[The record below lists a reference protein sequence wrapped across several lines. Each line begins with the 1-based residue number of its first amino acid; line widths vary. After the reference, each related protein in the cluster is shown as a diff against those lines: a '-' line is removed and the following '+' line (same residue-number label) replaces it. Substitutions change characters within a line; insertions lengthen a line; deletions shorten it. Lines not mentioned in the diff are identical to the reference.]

1 MNFDINFVTFRSD
14 SKPDSSNKSECSS
27 QGQSQNYDLFKEQQ
41 MFRNQQQLGNREIQN
56 LINSHLEANKIGR
69 HIADTVLVE
78 KKEMCD
84 IESSQ
89 SFTQHDVKTEVE
101 KI

>member
-1 MNFDINFVTFRSD
+1 MFTVRSD

-41 MFRNQQQLGNREIQN
+41 NMFRNQQQLGNREIQN
-56 LINSHLEANKIGR
+56 LINSHLEATKIGR
-69 HIADTVLVE
+69 HIADTALVE

-89 SFTQHDVKTEVE
+89 SITQHDVKTEVQ

>member
-1 MNFDINFVTFRSD
+1 MNVDFVIIRSD

-27 QGQSQNYDLFKEQQ
+27 QGQSQNYDAFKEQQ
-41 MFRNQQQLGNREIQN
+41 MFRSQQQLGNREIQN

-69 HIADTVLVE
+69 HIADTALVE
-78 KKEMCD
+78 KKDICD
-84 IESSQ
+84 SERSRSL
-89 SFTQHDVKTEVE
+89 TQHDVKIEVV